1 MHNASLRPL
10 IYFQDIGGTRFLLP
24 VISSLLKLLKKFEAI
39 FIFHEKSSTFSHALS
54 ESLNNNLS
62 YTSIKNFSIGEWKSM
77 LTEENI
83 GVVVCTMSSKY
94 IDMTNCNLIAACNEL
109 DIQSIGFFDHWKGFD
124 RLKDADNSFTYM
136 TSIVGVIDNYVKDGL
151 INEGI
156 SPERVEVVGHPLLET
171 ISSKNFNNDP
181 CEAIIISQ
189 PNILD
194 KSFNGIFNL
203 PLFENESFID
213 RLASISSS
221 KFSNLKLLY
230 KSHPKE
236 KKVAIIKADLFKES
250 WDEINKSKKIFL
262 GFDSMLLFE
271 SYLSNHEV
279 IILNFPEFKKYSDKS
294 IPYDFGHSVKDFNEL
309 EECLFAIVSGEYNNQ
324 SNAFSYKEV
333 ISHSIDRSKSL
344 IENTLLKY

>member
-24 VISSLLKLLKKFEAI
+24 VINSLTKLLKKFESI
-39 FIFHEKSSTFSHALS
+39 VMFHEKSSMFSSALS
-54 ESLNNNLS
+54 ESLNNHFS
-62 YTSIKNFSIGEWKSM
+62 YTSIKNFSIMEWKSI

-83 GVVVCTMSSKY
+83 GLVVCTMSSKY

-124 RLKDADNSFTYM
+124 RLKDTDNRFTYM

-151 INEGI
+151 INEGV
-156 SPERVEVVGHPLLET
+156 SPDRVKVVGHPLLET
-171 ISSKNFNNDP
+171 ISPKNYNNDP
-181 CEAIIISQ
+181 CEAIVISQ
-189 PNILD
+189 PNIMD

-203 PLFENESFID
+203 PLFENKSFID
-213 RLASISSS
+213 RLAAIFSSE
-221 KFSNLKLLY
+221 FTNLKLLY

-236 KKVAIIKADLFKES
+236 NKATIIKADLFKES
-250 WDEINKSKKIFL
+250 WEETNKSKKIFL

-271 SYLSNHEV
+271 SYLFNHEV
-279 IILNFPEFKKYSDKS
+279 IILNFPEFKQYSDKS
-294 IPYDFGHSVKDFNEL
+294 IPYDFGHSVKDFNDL
-309 EECLFAIVSGEYNNQ
+309 EERLFAIVSGEYKNK
-324 SNAFSYKEV
+324 SNTFLYREV
-333 ISHSIDRSKSL
+333 ISHSIDRSKNL